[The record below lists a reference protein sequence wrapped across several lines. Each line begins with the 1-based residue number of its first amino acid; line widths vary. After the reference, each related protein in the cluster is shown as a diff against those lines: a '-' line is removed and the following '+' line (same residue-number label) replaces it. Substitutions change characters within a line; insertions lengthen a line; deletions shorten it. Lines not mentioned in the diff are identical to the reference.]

1 MGVSNL
7 TEAEVHTEAHKI
19 SMLWIHIYAFYG
31 SFWDNSVHIFLNGS
45 VKREKEGELCGYMS
59 CGFTNKPTKTPH
71 APWIFQLLWNQ
82 YCFLTVFFLSI
93 HVLVLISNSLCAHSQ
108 GPRSIRLKLLCVCR
122 MIWVLKQA
130 AVPWRSPSLCW
141 CHQSYTSFSFV
152 PPHILHVRSR
162 GRDRGVDVMR
172 RWWWWCWG
180 CFMRVSRVR
189 NESGQRQVV
198 WTQLLPSQ
206 VAGDFDMWHTNRILQ
221 LDSQSTCSSPLLGR
235 RQGEVFEAHCARR
248 HALCSVGCYTS
259 WTPVSVRWLNNC
271 GE

>member
-1 MGVSNL
+1 MHFMALFETILYIFSSMGVLKERKRASFVVTCHVVSQTNPQR
-7 TEAEVHTEAHKI
+7 HP
-19 SMLWIHIYAFYG
+19 MLHG
-31 SFWDNSVHIFLNGS
+31 SFSFCEINIAFW
-45 VKREKEGELCGYMS
+45 
-59 CGFTNKPTKTPH
+59 
-71 APWIFQLLWNQ
+71 Q
-82 YCFLTVFFLSI
+82 CFFYPFMC
-93 HVLVLISNSLCAHSQ
+93 LCAHSQ

-221 LDSQSTCSSPLLGR
+221 LDSQSTCSSPPLGR

-248 HALCSVGCYTS
+248 HALCSVDC
-259 WTPVSVRWLNNC
+259 
-271 GE
+271 